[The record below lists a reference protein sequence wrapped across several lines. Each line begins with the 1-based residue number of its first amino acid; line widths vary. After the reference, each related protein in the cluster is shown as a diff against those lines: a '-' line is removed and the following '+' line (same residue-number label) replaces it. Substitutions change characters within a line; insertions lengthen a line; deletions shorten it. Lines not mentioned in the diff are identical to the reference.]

1 MVEVGGQLYLFG
13 GYTSTDAGAPPAP
26 LCGDVRSSCG
36 RGAGSDATFMG
47 DLWRFTPWASTWT
60 DLSGASPV
68 NDPGARAYHGLVSA
82 GQTVYLF
89 GGSSEQG
96 EDGLSLRAS
105 TGWTV
110 VPQMGIVGVRFSS
123 MSP

>member
-1 MVEVGGQLYLFG
+1 
-13 GYTSTDAGAPPAP
+13 
-26 LCGDVRSSCG
+26 
-36 RGAGSDATFMG
+36 MG

-96 EDGLSLRAS
+96 EGRLSLIAS
-105 TGWTV
+105 TGGPF
-110 VPQMGIVGVRFSS
+110 VPQMGIIGLGFSS
-123 MSP
+123 M